1 LKTEPILKIVE
12 LSKNFGGVKAVDKI
26 SFEVYQG
33 DFLGIIGPNG
43 AGKTTLLNLITGFL
57 KPDAGKV
64 FYRGKNITGLAPHRI
79 SELGIAR
86 TLQMVRP
93 FYHLPAYKNII
104 IPLCSPRALKMSGS
118 KYGERDDIALDY
130 LEEVGFERD
139 TSVPYKPAG
148 VLPHGYVKRLELARA
163 LAMQPEL
170 LVLDELFS
178 GMSMSEVASTMFII
192 ERLKERGITVVM
204 VEHRIKELVRVA
216 NKLLL
221 MNFGQK
227 IIEGSP
233 NEVVSSPLAIEAYLG
248 SSEEVERR

>member
-1 LKTEPILKIVE
+1 MKEEPILIVSE
-12 LSKNFGGVKAVDKI
+12 LSKNFGGVKAVDSV
-26 SFEVYQG
+26 SFNVYRG
-33 DFLGIIGPNG
+33 DFFGIIGPNG

-57 KPDAGKV
+57 KPDGGKV
-64 FYRGKNITGLAPHRI
+64 FYKGRNITGLAPHKI

-93 FYHLPAYKNII
+93 FYHLPAYKNVI
-104 IPLCSPRALKMSGS
+104 IPLCSARALKMSGS
-118 KYGERDDIALDY
+118 RYGERDDIALDY

-170 LVLDELFS
+170 LLLDELFS

-192 ERLKERGITVVM
+192 ERLKQKGITIIM
-204 VEHRIKELVRVA
+204 VEHRVKELIRVA
-216 NKLLL
+216 NRLML

-227 IIEGSP
+227 VIEGSP
-233 NEVVSSPLAIEAYLG
+233 IEVVSSPLAVEAYLG
-248 SSEEVERR
+248 SSQEVEQ

>member
-1 LKTEPILKIVE
+1 MKTEPILKVVE
-12 LSKNFGGVKAVDKI
+12 LRKNFGGVKAVDNM
-26 SFEVYQG
+26 SLEVYER

-104 IPLCSPRALKMSGS
+104 IPLCSPRALKLSGS

-227 IIEGSP
+227 VIEGSP
-233 NEVVSSPLAIEAYLG
+233 TEVVSSPLTIEAYLG
-248 SSEEVERR
+248 SSEEVEQR